1 MKNLVLI
8 LALAAALPLRAD
20 QAAAIYKQGVTAVQ
34 DGNVQAA
41 EAAFKEVLRLQPGNA
56 NARYQLNALR
66 QNQGSLAARARAR
79 KLSEYTIGQIDFSKS
94 EFSEAISALSLMV
107 EEQSGGKFA
116 PNFMIQ
122 DPSGSLGS
130 REVTLQ
136 VKSVPAKA
144 VFEMLLKQ
152 AGAIAKY
159 EEHAIVIRPV
169 ARAGE

>member
-1 MKNLVLI
+1 MKHLVFL
-8 LALAAALPLRAD
+8 LTLAAALPLRAD
-20 QAAAIYKQGVTAVQ
+20 PAAEIYKQGLIAVNEGNVTA
-34 DGNVQAA
+34 A
-41 EAAFKEVLRLQPGNA
+41 ETAFKEVLRLQPGNA
-56 NARYQLNALR
+56 NARYQLNELK
-66 QNQGSLAARARAR
+66 QNQGSIAARARAR
-79 KLSEYTIGQIDFSKS
+79 KLSEYTIAQIDFSKT
-94 EFSEAISALSLMV
+94 EFSEAIAALSLLV
-107 EEQSGGKFA
+107 EEQSEGKFA